1 MKHLLSFAKNKTK
14 YLPLLVLPL
23 FFLSACASRPYIK
36 VNYQLPDK
44 TPSKPEITK
53 IRLSVVDQRANP
65 DPLSVSARETLN
77 NFHNSYML
85 ILAPNGKDKPI
96 EGIYDLRSLFETVFR
111 KRLDQMG
118 IQVVESASPQI
129 PKLEIALTD
138 FHLDLKEHKWHFKMA
153 YTTALSQGGKVLV
166 KQKFSG
172 ETERVDVPGVDDS
185 GTTVSQI
192 YADLINEM
200 DIEALLNKLPRK

>member
-1 MKHLLSFAKNKTK
+1 MKHLLSYAKNTAK
-14 YLPLLVLPL
+14 YLPILVLPL
-23 FFLSACASRPYIK
+23 FFLFACATRPYIK

-44 TPSKPEITK
+44 IQRTPAATK

-65 DPLSVSARETLN
+65 DPLSVSAREKLN

-85 ILAPNGKDKPI
+85 ILAPKGQDKPI
-96 EGIYDLRSLFETVFR
+96 EGIYDLKTLFETVFR

-129 PKLEIALTD
+129 PKLEVALTD
-138 FHLDLKEHKWHFKMA
+138 FHLDLKDYKWHFKMA
-153 YTTALSQGGKVLV
+153 YATTLSQDGKIFV
-166 KQKFSG
+166 KQNFSG
-172 ETERVDVPGVDDS
+172 DTERVDVPGMDDA

-192 YADLINEM
+192 YSDLINEM
-200 DIEALLNKLPRK
+200 DIEALLSKLPQE